1 MKSYRFT
8 FFSIVL
14 FLSFMLMIS
23 TISYAGSYAG
33 TGEDMQ
39 EIKKGLSEVKE
50 ELKEIKRLLE
60 SPRPQAPTT
69 PPAPALT
76 ESEASIDDDP
86 ILGKKNAPIT
96 IIEFSDYQ
104 CPFCARF
111 SRDTLPQIKK
121 DYIDKGI
128 VRYVFRDYPLSSI
141 HPRAQMAAEAAQC
154 AGDQGKYWEMHDTL
168 FDNQRALEVEDLKE
182 YAEDLDLN
190 IKSFN
195 ECLDKAKYVREVKD
209 DIKSGEN
216 AGVQGT
222 PAFIVGKTT
231 ENGVIKGKFIKG
243 AHPYQTFKTAIEELL
258 KSTP

>member
-23 TISYAGSYAG
+23 TVSYAGA
-33 TGEDMQ
+33 EQDIQ

-60 SPRPQAPTT
+60 SPRAQVPTA

-104 CPFCARF
+104 CPFFSRF
-111 SRDTLPQIKK
+111 SRDTLPQIKTK
-121 DYIDKGI
+121 DFND
-128 VRYVFRDYPLSSI
+128 
-141 HPRAQMAAEAAQC
+141 C
-154 AGDQGKYWEMHDTL
+154 
-168 FDNQRALEVEDLKE
+168 LKK
-182 YAEDLDLN
+182 N
-190 IKSFN
+190 
-195 ECLDKAKYVREVKD
+195 KYVREVKD
-209 DIKSGEN
+209 NIKSGEN

-243 AHPYQTFKTAIEELL
+243 AHPFQTFKTAIEELL